1 MIFQEEYP
9 FLLSEKDTDSR
20 TLTSE
25 YRNPAGNRKRWS
37 CVTDTPGLPVPLT
50 LWRSAYDMEP

>member
-9 FLLSEKDTDSR
+9 FLLSEKDRDSR

-37 CVTDTPGLPVPLT
+37 CITDTPGLPVPLT
-50 LWRSAYDMEP
+50 LRYDMEP